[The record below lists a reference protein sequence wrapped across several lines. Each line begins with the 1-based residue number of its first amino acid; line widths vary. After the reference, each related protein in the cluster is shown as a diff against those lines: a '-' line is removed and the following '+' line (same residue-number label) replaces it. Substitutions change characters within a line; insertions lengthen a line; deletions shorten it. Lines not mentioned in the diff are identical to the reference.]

1 MRPHIRGLLRGLA
14 IGLAL
19 VVAIGVWYQL
29 NPSSYGPGQLVRT
42 SGEADIGGSFTL
54 NNHNET
60 RVIDRD
66 FRGQL
71 MIVYFG
77 YTFCPDVCPLDMVRL
92 TAALDLLEGRGADLS
107 LIQPLFITIDPARDS
122 PRILSQFV
130 AAFHPR
136 LMGLTGSHLRIKQA
150 AEAYKVYYA
159 KAPGGSEKDYLMNH
173 SSNIYVMGPNGK
185 FITFFSSL
193 DSPEFMA
200 DELTAIIER
209 VDFDDDE

>member
-19 VVAIGVWYQL
+19 IVAIGLWYQF
-29 NPSSYGPGQLVRT
+29 NPSSYAPGELVRT
-42 SGEADIGGSFTL
+42 SGEADIGGSFAL
-54 NNHNET
+54 NNHNGT
-60 RVIDRD
+60 RVIDKD

-92 TAALDLLEGRGADLS
+92 TAALDLLEGRGADLA
-107 LIQPLFITIDPARDS
+107 LIQPLFITIDPTRDS
-122 PRILSQFV
+122 PRILSKFV

-159 KAPGGSEKDYLMNH
+159 KAPGGGEKDYLMNH

-185 FITFFSSL
+185 YITFFSSL
-193 DSPEFMA
+193 DTPESMA